1 MWRLGFF
8 FHEMA
13 FGLLSIFLPLYV
25 IAIGGSLVDL
35 GIMSASALFLV
46 IPSSYFWGY
55 VCDRTR
61 RYKRY
66 ILLSFLA
73 LTLIL
78 YFFTFTTNV
87 GLLII
92 LYALLSVFHV
102 ANEPPKNVL
111 IAELYS
117 REEWEKTFAFYEGF
131 TEIGLLIGLL
141 LGFLMSTYG
150 FGAASTLLLCSIL
163 NLVAFFISLILV
175 TDPLLVF
182 ERRLVSIE
190 KTIDFAYRGVTL
202 LAKIWDG
209 VSVNERLRKE
219 NVRAFCSGLVLF
231 SLASSILFTPLP
243 IFISN
248 TVKASALPAS
258 VVFVIYLLNSSGGVV
273 GYFLAGNRSRGLAEK
288 AHVGKIAIFRSVLA
302 FLLIAVVQMPAY
314 NLLLVTTIL
323 VLMGFV
329 YALFLVYTLSLS
341 MELIPAGKAGL
352 FNVLVGIGGACG
364 SFAGPFLAQALGFT
378 YVFLTASII
387 FFSAYIA
394 FRIFT

>member
-8 FHEMA
+8 FHEIA
-13 FGLLSIFLPLYV
+13 FGLLSVFLPLYV
-25 IAIGGSLVDL
+25 ISIGGSLVDV

-66 ILLSFLA
+66 ILLSFFA
-73 LTLIL
+73 LTIIL
-78 YFFTFTTNV
+78 YFFTAITSV

-92 LYALLSVFHV
+92 LYALMSVFHV
-102 ANEPPKNVL
+102 AHDPPKNVL

-131 TEIGLLIGLL
+131 TETGLLIGLL

-150 FGAASTLLLCSIL
+150 FGAASILLLCSIL
-163 NLVAFFISLILV
+163 NLVAFLTSLILV
-175 TDPLLVF
+175 TDPLLIF

-190 KTIDFAYRGVTL
+190 KTIDFAYRGITL
-202 LAKIWDG
+202 LTKIWNG
-209 VSVNERLRKE
+209 FSVNERLRKE
-219 NVRAFCSGLVLF
+219 NLRAFCSGLVLF

-243 IFISN
+243 VFISGLA
-248 TVKASALPAS
+248 KASALPTS
-258 VVFVIYLLNSSGGVV
+258 IVFAIYLLNSFGGVM
-273 GYFLAGNRSRGLAEK
+273 GYFLAGNRSRRLAEK
-288 AHVGKIAIFRSVLA
+288 AHICRIAILRSGLA
-302 FLLIAVVQMPAY
+302 FLLIAVVQMPTY
-314 NLLLVTTIL
+314 NLLLATTIL
-323 VLMGFV
+323 MLMGFA

-341 MELIPAGKAGL
+341 MELIPSGKAGL

-364 SFAGPFLAQALGFT
+364 SFIGPSLAQALGFT

-387 FFSAYIA
+387 FFLAYIA
-394 FRIFT
+394 FKIFM